1 MSESGQKT
9 KPLANGLYRFSQD
22 AEAETI
28 LRHWWCGLE
37 KDTGGRAALR
47 RAITVEQVVFIPVYH
62 RLFLQMSQIRKIR
75 RDSLPRVAG
84 LLALVKED
92 SGSKRPLA
100 KQMGTAKDK
109 GNSATVS
116 ELRFRRLLAQSHGDE
131 LYPHLARIIRLLNG
145 KVDLL
150 GLADAAYRWDERTRK
165 EWAYDYYAVA
175 PNPQQK

>member
-1 MSESGQKT
+1 MNESDQKT
-9 KPLANGLYRFSQD
+9 KPLASGFYRFSQD

-28 LRHWWCGLE
+28 LRSWWRGLE

-47 RAITVEQVVFIPVYH
+47 RAKTAEHVVFIPVYH
-62 RLFLQMSQIRKIR
+62 RLFFQMSRIRKIR
-75 RDSLPRVAG
+75 RDGLARVAG
-84 LLALVKED
+84 LIALVKED

-100 KQMGTAKDK
+100 KQMGAAT
-109 GNSATVS
+109 GGRATVS
-116 ELRFRRLLAQSHGDE
+116 ELRFRRLLAQSHADE
-131 LYPHLARIIRLLNG
+131 LYPHLARMIRLLNG

-175 PNPQQK
+175 PNSQ